1 MELMAELTNLID
13 LGRYPKNEV
22 ELIAREFL
30 RIVYIESLQD
40 YAEEV
45 QKRSKDESDDGKM
58 VKNMETALSHIEN
71 VIVMLDGNEDF
82 LKFIHAEGSD
92 ADAEEEG
99 EYDRF

>member
-1 MELMAELTNLID
+1 MTTQANLID
-13 LGRYPKNEV
+13 LGQFPKNDV

-40 YAEEV
+40 YAEES
-45 QKRSKDESDDGKM
+45 QKEAKDDEIIG
-58 VKNMETALSHIEN
+58 NMEAVLKSIET

-82 LKFIHAEGSD
+82 LKYVH
-92 ADAEEEG
+92 ADAEVSEEDA